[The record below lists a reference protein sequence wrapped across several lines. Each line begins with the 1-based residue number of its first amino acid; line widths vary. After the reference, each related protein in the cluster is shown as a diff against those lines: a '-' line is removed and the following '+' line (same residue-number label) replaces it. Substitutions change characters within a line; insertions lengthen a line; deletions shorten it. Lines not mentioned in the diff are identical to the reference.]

1 MKINPTDM
9 NLDINDRKVQIRCR
23 QVNFVLYA
31 CHTCKTWI
39 AIFVTEYL
47 NTSLKAFTKFWQLLH
62 WRYLP

>member
-9 NLDINDRKVQIRCR
+9 NLDISDRKVQIGCR

-47 NTSLKAFTKFWQLLH
+47 KHFS
-62 WRYLP
+62 